1 VFVVMIGAMLS
12 WELLMPEALWFF
24 AFAIPL
30 YQALSVGLYADG
42 CNHIESLCTASP

>member
-1 VFVVMIGAMLS
+1 MERIGEVGVVVMIGAMLS

-30 YQALSVGLYADG
+30 YQAGVGWPLR
-42 CNHIESLCTASP
+42 